1 MPIQPKDQNIDTVFS
16 NTNYYIDFYQREYKW
31 EDAQVTTLLDDIFY
45 KFDLHYSE
53 EGADPSEE
61 VIENYEWYYLS
72 TYVTNRA
79 SGGRVFVVDG
89 QQRLTT
95 LTLILVKLYHLCS
108 EHGGLGSLAAWVQ
121 KHILDYSP
129 QGETFWMGHGKRK
142 DPMQKLFEGEQHDYD
157 KAEHLTAATM
167 MENYAVVSD
176 YMDEA
181 FSSERRLHMF
191 VLYFLLRVVMV
202 RLDVEQTDVPMVFE
216 VINDRGVRLKSHEI
230 LKGKLLGRIP
240 RKDIDKYNEIW
251 EDRIGSLDAEGNAD
265 DFFQTYF
272 KSLFSDTR
280 KGSHRFGDDYQRLVF
295 DEPFNE
301 ELGFRDNEL
310 PQRAITNVKE
320 FVKEDITYYTDL
332 YNRVDD
338 LGSSLH
344 ESFPEVRY
352 NRLNS
357 MNTQTLLI
365 LAVCERNDSRE
376 DEKIQTIAKE
386 LERFYSLARLNVAY
400 DSNQFNDAIYEMRQD
415 LVDADPEEYHSIFE
429 DKLLSTI
436 NSQRSAALND
446 PFHYPFFRQASYQD
460 FQQTFLR
467 YFFARVEKF
476 IADGIEKNIQA
487 RTMRDLVRNTGP
499 VNGYHI
505 EHILSRNEENL
516 ALFDHDEE
524 HFEQQRNRL
533 GALLLLNGRENQ
545 SSGNEPYEEK
555 LKTYSGGL
563 YWNHSLAGDFYHSKL
578 NTKDFIE
585 KEELDLHPIDIFDQG
600 AIEQRTEVLFEMTK
614 RIWK

>member
-1 MPIQPKDQNIDTVFS
+1 MSIQPKDQNIDTVFS

-31 EDAQVTTLLDDIFY
+31 EEAQVTTLLDDIFY
-45 KFDLHYSE
+45 KFNLHYTE
-53 EGADPSEE
+53 EGAEPSEK
-61 VIENYEWYYLS
+61 VVENYEWYYLS
-72 TYVTNRA
+72 TYITNRA

-108 EHGGLGSLAAWVQ
+108 EYKGLNNIASWVR

-129 QGETFWMGHGKRK
+129 QGKTFWMGHGKRK
-142 DPMQKLFEGEQHDYD
+142 EPMQKLFDEDRHEYDEGD
-157 KAEHLTAATM
+157 HLTAATM
-167 MENYAVVSD
+167 MQNYAVIEQYLD
-176 YMDEA
+176 KA
-181 FSSERRLHMF
+181 FPTQRKLHMF

-230 LKGKLLGRIP
+230 LKGKLLGKIP
-240 RKDIDKYNEIW
+240 REDIDEYNEIW
-251 EDRIGSLDAEGNAD
+251 ENRIGPLDADGNAD

-280 KGSHRFGDDYQRLVF
+280 KGSHQFGDDYQRLVF
-295 DEPFNE
+295 DEPFNQT
-301 ELGFRDNEL
+301 LGFRDNEI
-310 PQRAITNVKE
+310 PQRAIANVKE
-320 FVKEDITYYTDL
+320 FVRKDITYYTDL
-332 YNRVDD
+332 YNRVDE
-338 LGSSLH
+338 LGSSFH

-376 DEKIQTIAKE
+376 DEKIWTISRE
-386 LERFYSLARLNVAY
+386 LDRFYSLARLNVAY

-415 LVDADPEEYHSIFE
+415 LVDAEPEAYRSIFE

-436 NSQRSAALND
+436 NNQRSAALED

-467 YFFARVEKF
+467 YFFARIEKY
-476 IADGIEKNIQA
+476 IADGIGKSIQA
-487 RTMRDLVRNTGP
+487 RKMRDLVRNTGS
-499 VNGYHI
+499 VNGHHI

-516 ALFDHDEE
+516 ALFDNDEE

-545 SSGNEPYEEK
+545 SSGNEPYDEK

-563 YWNHSLAGDFYHSKL
+563 YWNHSLSEDFYHSKL

-585 KEELDLHPIDIFDQG
+585 EEGLDLQPIEAFDQD
-600 AIEQRTEVLFEMTK
+600 AIEQRTKVLFEMTK

>member
-1 MPIQPKDQNIDTVFS
+1 MSIQPKDQNIDTVFS

-31 EDAQVTTLLDDIFY
+31 EDVQVRTLLDDIFY

-72 TYVTNRA
+72 TYITNRA

-108 EHGGLGSLAAWVQ
+108 EHDGLDNLAAWVQ

-129 QGETFWMGHGKRK
+129 QGKTFWMGHGKRK
-142 DPMQKLFEGEQHDYD
+142 DPMQKLFEGEQHEYD

-167 MENYAVVSD
+167 MENYAVISN
-176 YMDEA
+176 YMDDA
-181 FSSERRLHMF
+181 FPSERKLHMF

-230 LKGKLLGRIP
+230 LKGKLLGKIP
-240 RKDIDKYNEIW
+240 RENIDKYNEIW
-251 EDRIGSLDAEGNAD
+251 EDRIGSLDAEENAD

-272 KSLFSDTR
+272 KSLFSNTR

-301 ELGFRDNEL
+301 ELGFRNNEL
-310 PQRAITNVKE
+310 PQRAIANIKE
-320 FVKEDITYYTDL
+320 FVEDDITYYTDL
-332 YNRVDD
+332 YNRVDN
-338 LGSSLH
+338 LGESLH
-344 ESFPEVRY
+344 DSFPEVRY

-376 DEKIQTIAKE
+376 DEKIRTIAKE
-386 LERFYSLARLNVAY
+386 LDRFYSLARLNVAY

-415 LVDADPEEYHSIFE
+415 LVDADPEEYRSIFE

-436 NSQRSAALND
+436 NSQRSAALDD

-476 IADGIEKNIQA
+476 IADGIGKNIQA
-487 RTMRDLVRNTGP
+487 RTMRDLVRNTGH
-499 VNGYHI
+499 VNGHHI

-563 YWNHSLAGDFYHSKL
+563 YWNHSLSEDFYHSKL
-578 NTKDFIE
+578 NTKDFV
-585 KEELDLHPIDIFDQG
+585 EEEGLDLHPIDTFDQE

-614 RIWK
+614 RIWE